1 MNQVSYFKFLTIT
14 TVSHCFCFFFL
25 LNDPARLLT
34 NATRKT
40 RKEPTPSN
48 RLTIGSMSDWITTV
62 IGKWIIIEI
71 CRTLPG
77 WISFSKMRAKL
88 CDQAFIRQRWR
99 PGSFWHACKQAITS
113 DTKRC
118 GLSWFCDNNFIFQGS
133 IQKRHGYKQVHSYF
147 CTSTFHF
154 KIVILKYFVS
164 NFGRR
169 GFSKF
174 TCSIRILAYNLNKIY
189 NIQNPRQS
197 WNI

>member
-1 MNQVSYFKFLTIT
+1 MNQVSYLKFLTIT
-14 TVSHCFCFFFL
+14 TVSHCFSLFFFGRNNTRMIL
-25 LNDPARLLT
+25 FR
-34 NATRKT
+34 TRKST
-40 RKEPTPSN
+40 RNEPTLGH

-62 IGKWIIIEI
+62 IGEWIIIEI

-88 CDQAFIRQRWR
+88 CDQAFIRQRWK
-99 PGSFWHACKQAITS
+99 PGSFWHACKLAITS

-118 GLSWFCDNNFIFQGS
+118 GLSWFCGNNFIFQGS

-169 GFSKF
+169 GFSK
-174 TCSIRILAYNLNKIY
+174 CDQKCDVR
-189 NIQNPRQS
+189 
-197 WNI
+197 